1 MAEESIKKIIRQLKA
16 LKDMK
21 GLTIDDIVDTLDKNN
36 SHLARSTVA
45 KIFAEGS
52 EESGYQTE
60 TIRMIADVM
69 LDVYQDS
76 PGDDPEIRGLKTTIQ
91 LQNILLD
98 RLKEQLEEERKAS
111 AAAVE
116 AEKRNNVH
124 RVEFLRERI
133 RVQDHRIDQKD
144 RMIAIMMIALLKKL
158 DPDLISGASI
168 DQYFSDKLHDL
179 GENMDGVYDIA

>member
-98 RLKEQLEEERKAS
+98 RLKEQLEEERKAA

-116 AEKRNNVH
+116 AEKHNNAH
-124 RVEFLRERI
+124 RLEFLRERI

-168 DQYFSDKLHDL
+168 DQYFSDKLHGL
-179 GENMDGVYDIA
+179 GENMDGVDDIA

>member
-98 RLKEQLEEERKAS
+98 RLKEQLEEERKAA

-116 AEKRNNVH
+116 SEKRNNVH

-144 RMIAIMMIALLKKL
+144 RMIAPLKKL

-179 GENMDGVYDIA
+179 GENMDCVDDIA